1 MTKPETEL
9 FTRSEALAG
18 LPARRAQA
26 ALFLIE
32 SRTAHLVAR
41 ARQDWEPFLG
51 ETTAAERDLAFMEA
65 FASGKAPPLRPT
77 IQDLEQYAAA
87 WRDLAPDTPRA
98 RAALA
103 HLLGQKYQFTAAATP
118 GLTAALGLDEPA
130 VGQAYEKLYGEPLA
144 TIYAAQPGLAERLR
158 WAWAGLGR
166 WLEHLPP
173 FWTVFALTLTETVG
187 AGILALPIALAGVG
201 PLPGVVI
208 LVLLGLVNMLTIAA
222 EAEAVGRSGAIRYGN
237 AFLGR
242 MVGDYLGRAGAQIL
256 SAGCASL
263 VAIVLLAY
271 YVGFAATLA
280 DAIGLPPGIWA
291 AGLFLVVLF
300 FLRRE
305 TLNATVTSALVVG
318 AVNLTM
324 LLFISLL
331 AFSRLRPENLL
342 YMNVPLLNGRPFDV
356 GILGLIFGIVLG
368 AYFGHLSVG
377 NCARL
382 VLRRDASARS
392 LIRGAVAAQTVV
404 LFLYCVWVLAV
415 NSAVAPEILARQ
427 TGTALTPLATVVG
440 PAARILGA
448 LYVILGVAMAS
459 VHYGLALFN
468 LVRERLPRQS
478 EPVVRLPRRQG
489 RLILRPRTDKATT
502 TVSLTYLGLTSDA
515 AAPRPR
521 FRLDVQQSEDLQR
534 LEIVPA
540 DRWDE
545 TALRDRLP
553 QLDRR
558 LRLALTVQEAA
569 PDSVRLQIST
579 PLAVRYEGEW
589 DTAGLRMAD
598 LLELPEETQR
608 LLTWLMRRGEATAA
622 EIAAYT
628 GQDEEATRL
637 MLTGLVEQGLLVE
650 QPTGGA
656 SCYRPQLAFRRGR
669 VLPDDLW
676 RALDGETGEHTASG
690 GPDKSRAPDTERGSS
705 IRSGIP
711 DALSSTPILA
721 RLGSRERFWLAA
733 SPAVILFLL
742 AEALLWTDK
751 ASFSGLLSFIGVI
764 IASLL
769 AGIFPV
775 LLLIAS
781 RRKGDFVPGFVYRVL
796 GQPWLLGGLYL
807 LFIAAIF
814 LHGLVIWQNPLLRV
828 CALLVGLL
836 MVVAT
841 LMMVRQGAFAGRVVV
856 EICEDLTPGP
866 APARQGQAAGRFAI
880 TALGRPAA
888 AAVRLVYPAGE
899 RRLTATAD
907 VVPEFGDLCQASF
920 DLPATAARDVKIW
933 AHRITPDGVSE
944 SLPAVAEVRCG
955 DSARTVDLRLT
966 GGQAVLPVTGP
977 GCRVTV
983 RLGASD
989 GA

>member
-1 MTKPETEL
+1 MTEPETEL
-9 FTRSEALAG
+9 FTRSEVLAG
-18 LPARRAQA
+18 LPARRGQA
-26 ALFLIE
+26 TLFLIE

-41 ARQDWEPFLG
+41 ARQDLEPFLG
-51 ETTAAERDLAFMEA
+51 ETTVAERDLAFMEA

-103 HLLGQKYQFTAAATP
+103 HLLGQKYRFTAATTP
-118 GLTAALGLDEPA
+118 GLTATLGLDEPA
-130 VGQAYEKLYGEPLA
+130 IRQAYEKLYGQPLA

-166 WLEHLPP
+166 WIEHLPP

-187 AGILALPIALAGVG
+187 AGILALPIALAGIG

-208 LVLLGLVNMLTIAA
+208 LVILGLVNVLTIAA
-222 EAEAVGRSGAIRYGN
+222 EAEAVARSGAIRYGD

-242 MVGDYLGRAGAQIL
+242 MVDDYLGRVGAQIL
-256 SAGCASL
+256 SAGCAGL
-263 VAIVLLAY
+263 TAIVLLAY
-271 YVGFAATLA
+271 YVGFADTLA
-280 DAIGLPPGIWA
+280 DATGLPPGMWA

-318 AVNLTM
+318 AVNLTV

-331 AFSRLRPENLL
+331 AFSRLRSENLL
-342 YMNVPLLNGRPFDV
+342 YVNVPLLNGRPFDV

-377 NCARL
+377 NCARI

-392 LIRGAVAAQTVV
+392 LILGAVAAQMVTMV
-404 LFLYCVWVLAV
+404 FYCLWVMAV
-415 NSAVAPEILARQ
+415 NSAVAPATLARQ
-427 TGTALTPLATVVG
+427 TGTALPPLAAAVG
-440 PAARILGA
+440 PVARILGA

-468 LVRERLPRQS
+468 LVREQLPRQS

-489 RLILRPRTDKATT
+489 RLILRPRMGKATA
-502 TVSLTYLGLTSDA
+502 TVSLTYLGLTSDRD
-515 AAPRPR
+515 APHPR
-521 FRLDVQQSEDLQR
+521 FRLDVQQGEDLQR
-534 LEIVPA
+534 LEIAPA

-545 TALRDRLP
+545 TALRGRLP
-553 QLDRR
+553 QLDHR
-558 LRLALTVQEAA
+558 LRLALTVQEAT

-608 LLTWLMRRGEATAA
+608 LLSWLMRRGEATAA

-628 GQDEEATRL
+628 GQDEAATRP
-637 MLTGLVEQGLLVE
+637 MLAELVEQGLLGE
-650 QPTGGA
+650 QPAGGT
-656 SCYRPQLAFRRGR
+656 SRYRPQLAFRRGR
-669 VLPDDLW
+669 ALPDDLW
-676 RALDGETGEHTASG
+676 QALADEAGTPTASDES
-690 GPDKSRAPDTERGSS
+690 DKARASDAGRARP
-705 IRSGIP
+705 GIP
-711 DALSSTPILA
+711 AVPGSTSILA
-721 RLGSRERFWLAA
+721 RLGPRARFWLAA
-733 SPAVILFLL
+733 SPVIALFLL
-742 AEALLWTDK
+742 AEVLMWTGK
-751 ASFSGLLSFIGVI
+751 ASFPGLLSFIGVV

-781 RRKGDFVPGFVYRVL
+781 RRKGDFVPGLVYRIL

-814 LHGLVIWQNPLLRV
+814 LHGLVIWQNPLLRI
-828 CALLVGLL
+828 CALSVGLL
-836 MVVAT
+836 MVAAT
-841 LMMVRQGAFAGRVVV
+841 VMMVRRGVFAGRMVV
-856 EICEDLTPGP
+856 EICEDLTPNP
-866 APARQGQAAGRFAI
+866 VPARGGEAAGRFAI
-880 TALGRPAA
+880 TALGQPVA
-888 AAVRLVYPAGE
+888 AAVRLIYPASE
-899 RRLTATAD
+899 RTLTAAAD
-907 VVPEFGDLCQASF
+907 AVPAFGDLCQASF

-933 AHRITPDGVSE
+933 AHRITPEGVSE

-955 DSARTVDLRLT
+955 DGARTMDLRLT
-966 GGQAVLPVTGP
+966 GGQAVLPLTGP

-983 RLGASD
+983 RLGAPD